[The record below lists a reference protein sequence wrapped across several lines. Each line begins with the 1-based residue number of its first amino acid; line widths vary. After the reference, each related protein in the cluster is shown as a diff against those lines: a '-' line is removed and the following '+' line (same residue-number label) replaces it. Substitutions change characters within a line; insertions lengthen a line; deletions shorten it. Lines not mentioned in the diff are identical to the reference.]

1 MKMLNTLK
9 SVFPILK
16 DERGSMDQMVWVLG
30 SAVVVVL
37 VVIILMANSQSLAG
51 AWWTDITGYIK
62 TSLGF

>member
-1 MKMLNTLK
+1 MKMLNIVK
-9 SVFPILK
+9 RIFA
-16 DERGSMDQMVWVLG
+16 DESGSMDQMVWLLG

-51 AWWTDITGYIK
+51 TWWTAITNYIK

>member
-1 MKMLNTLK
+1 MKMLNIVKMFFT
-9 SVFPILK
+9 
-16 DERGSMDQMVWVLG
+16 DESGSMDQMVWVLG

-51 AWWTDITGYIK
+51 TWWTDITGYIK

>member
-1 MKMLNTLK
+1 MKMLNIVK
-9 SVFPILK
+9 RIFA
-16 DERGSMDQMVWVLG
+16 DESGSMDQMVWLLG